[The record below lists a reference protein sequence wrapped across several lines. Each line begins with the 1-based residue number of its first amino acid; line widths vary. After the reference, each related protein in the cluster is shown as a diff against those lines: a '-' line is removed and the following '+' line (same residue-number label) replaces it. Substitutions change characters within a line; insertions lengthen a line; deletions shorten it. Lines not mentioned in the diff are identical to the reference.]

1 MLDCRDRVVSRFER
15 CRVQFADA
23 SDLWLAAESS
33 VQLLGYAAGD
43 VTPQAGE
50 SGIVSD
56 TASGN
61 LPSMRFSQL
70 AERITSARESGLG
83 TSTPHTVETS
93 EKTETPEVIL
103 GRLERLKSHLT
114 KYVQRFK
121 PDELA
126 AHHQCTCEIERW

>member
-1 MLDCRDRVVSRFER
+1 MSVCRDRLVSRFER
-15 CRVQFADA
+15 CRAQFADA

-33 VQLLGYAAGD
+33 IQLLGYAAGD

-50 SGIVSD
+50 SGIVPD
-56 TASGN
+56 TASGS
-61 LPSMRFSQL
+61 LSGMHSSQL

-83 TSTPHTVETS
+83 TLTPHTAETS

-103 GRLERLKSHLT
+103 GRLERLKCHLM

-126 AHHQCTCEIERW
+126 VHHQFTCETERW